1 MAMSLSQGAA
11 VAAALVSK
19 VVGEGFVGVVVPSDD
34 DFPVAL
40 APLFAAFERFFAAG
54 GPNDL
59 DLFIG
64 NFFGGDTSGSSVREC
79 RATAG
84 QDKRMREIFEKFS
97 SQQKKMI
104 KAAEEPMFYQVVTLL
119 TLKFT

>member
-1 MAMSLSQGAA
+1 MAKSLSQGAA

-59 DLFIG
+59 DLFIS
-64 NFFGGDTSGSSVREC
+64 NFFGGDVRER
-79 RATAG
+79 RATPG